1 MYAPKDDS
9 LHRKLWRKLYDE
21 LEQENLKSL
30 ITSAESN
37 GISFVYAISPGLDMI
52 FSCPKD
58 VQVLKNKLKQVADLG
73 CKSFALLF
81 DDIEPELS
89 LPDREDF
96 DSFADAQVAI
106 TNSIYDF
113 LGKPNLFLFCPTEY
127 CTTRA
132 KPSVEKSE
140 YLRTLGRALT
150 SNIDV
155 LWTGPKVISRD
166 ISISSLEL
174 VTKVLKRKPVI
185 WDNIHANDYDQRRVF
200 LGPFDGRPTEIYQ
213 QLNGILTNP
222 NCEYEM
228 NFVAVHTIAQ
238 WVRCCNPKPDLHS
251 SKNNEGLG
259 KVTSFANDSHIGECD
274 MEVTEPESCKDEG
287 NDLSGNGSGQVV
299 SKSPTTI
306 GDGESIS
313 NEVKNSKENGKE
325 ILEMT
330 EYDAKVALENAVND
344 WLKEFNKVKLLNK
357 SHTNLSTSPSKVVT
371 LDSYSYL
378 AESDDDGDGNEDSID
393 NSQLKPKDKDIETE
407 DNTCCPHHMS
417 GKRIKLNK
425 ENKNESNM
433 TKEDLLLMIDLFFL
447 PYEHGGKAKHLLS
460 EFRWLRAN
468 VPPIKVCEQ
477 GRTQVEEWGKRAANY
492 RKLCQDIKDMFHRVS
507 RAPNKPLVQELYPY
521 VWDMKEVAIRLEEF
535 LKWLGSKNRQCKEGS
550 NQIPE
555 DPEPW
560 MFKGGVAEEL
570 ERLLPVSMVNEL
582 SPEANTGNPNPI
594 VYTIR
599 PYLET
604 DKSNLYNLCT
614 QFLKDEVTEKNL
626 FPNYSDLP
634 GDWLIGTFVK
644 HTKELTFF
652 ILENQDVVLGY
663 CGGVFDAKDFNEK
676 SKQWFSEISEK
687 YDSAP
692 TSSLS
697 THEELLIRKICKPK
711 LFLPDELYQK
721 FPAQIFV
728 NLLPRVQISSI
739 CKGLLSN
746 VILTMKSRRVKG
758 IHCQIDAKNQFIYEL
773 LSNSGFTNVSLH
785 QNPPDGISVL
795 GMETLSNFSRK

>member
-1 MYAPKDDS
+1 
-9 LHRKLWRKLYDE
+9 
-21 LEQENLKSL
+21 
-30 ITSAESN
+30 
-37 GISFVYAISPGLDMI
+37 
-52 FSCPKD
+52 
-58 VQVLKNKLKQVADLG
+58 
-73 CKSFALLF
+73 
-81 DDIEPELS
+81 
-89 LPDREDF
+89 
-96 DSFADAQVAI
+96 
-106 TNSIYDF
+106 
-113 LGKPNLFLFCPTEY
+113 
-127 CTTRA
+127 
-132 KPSVEKSE
+132 
-140 YLRTLGRALT
+140 
-150 SNIDV
+150 
-155 LWTGPKVISRD
+155 
-166 ISISSLEL
+166 
-174 VTKVLKRKPVI
+174 
-185 WDNIHANDYDQRRVF
+185 
-200 LGPFDGRPTEIYQ
+200 
-213 QLNGILTNP
+213 
-222 NCEYEM
+222 
-228 NFVAVHTIAQ
+228 
-238 WVRCCNPKPDLHS
+238 
-251 SKNNEGLG
+251 
-259 KVTSFANDSHIGECD
+259 
-274 MEVTEPESCKDEG
+274 
-287 NDLSGNGSGQVV
+287 
-299 SKSPTTI
+299 
-306 GDGESIS
+306 
-313 NEVKNSKENGKE
+313 
-325 ILEMT
+325 
-330 EYDAKVALENAVND
+330 
-344 WLKEFNKVKLLNK
+344 
-357 SHTNLSTSPSKVVT
+357 
-371 LDSYSYL
+371 
-378 AESDDDGDGNEDSID
+378 
-393 NSQLKPKDKDIETE
+393 
-407 DNTCCPHHMS
+407 
-417 GKRIKLNK
+417 
-425 ENKNESNM
+425 
-433 TKEDLLLMIDLFFL
+433 
-447 PYEHGGKAKHLLS
+447 
-460 EFRWLRAN
+460 
-468 VPPIKVCEQ
+468 
-477 GRTQVEEWGKRAANY
+477 
-492 RKLCQDIKDMFHRVS
+492 
-507 RAPNKPLVQELYPY
+507 
-521 VWDMKEVAIRLEEF
+521 LEEF

-644 HTKELTFF
+644 HTKDLTFF

-758 IHCQIDAKNQFIYEL
+758 IYCQIDAKNQFIYEL